1 MYETFLHFQES
12 AQKFGLL
19 QANPELS
26 RQFEVFAEKFTD
38 LKKEA
43 NEAMLEGS
51 ENEDDRLQQN
61 TPPEQSIP
69 ADRISQGPSLQT
81 VTPPEVEHLDL
92 GWGYAAT
99 TEVTQDP
106 SSQDQRTHSDDFLS
120 HLPSS
125 SCHSQTLTNETN
137 NARQHH
143 TPAERTL
150 DGGMPTRTQY
160 RHHHHHQQQ
169 QQQQQQQPLP
179 FGLVAPGREHSPQ
192 FSFAVSTNIPT
203 PDLSPPT
210 TGVCT
215 PPTCAL
221 PNMVA
226 SRGLPSIT
234 TYSFEE
240 TSFARRLT
248 RATTEAAYH
257 LLCQPSS
264 RRRSLD
270 SVFRLSL
277 PFTTLDDLI
286 KKFKWMVS
294 RDINEDFDWWDT
306 PFIHLGGAGTHYP
319 RRDPQ
324 GNAIPLKNSWTVNSW
339 TVRQTGPFERHMMRL
354 ESVADGRWQDIGGID
369 FRDFEGEWFDAHDVQ
384 GYLED
389 RWACKIDMR
398 SSFAQCLV
406 SEEDLAPLQMS
417 EHESVSPNFSHSP
430 ISAAGPAQGSGALH
444 DFAPCYGLDASSFHH
459 SPVSGGPRA
468 TDLSRSEILE
478 LPFDQALGLDLA
490 PGSSLGFSG
499 TTGFNL
505 GLNLELGS
513 IGPTEGA
520 TIVRRRRNKTAW
532 VDVTKLIRGKSAH
545 RNSSE
550 AGLIVNTGLIQHTCC
565 LGRASGYR
573 RENIDLALRGAL
585 VAPY

>member
-81 VTPPEVEHLDL
+81 VTLPEVEHLDL

-106 SSQDQRTHSDDFLS
+106 SSHDQRTHSDDFLS

-137 NARQHH
+137 NARQHQ

-160 RHHHHHQQQ
+160 RHHHHH

-210 TGVCT
+210 TGICT

-257 LLCQPSS
+257 LLCRPSS

-277 PFTTLDDLI
+277 PFTTLD
-286 KKFKWMVS
+286 
-294 RDINEDFDWWDT
+294 DWWDT

>member
-12 AQKFGLL
+12 AQKSGLL

-26 RQFEVFAEKFTD
+26 QQFKFFVEKFTD

-43 NEAMLEGS
+43 NDAVLEGS
-51 ENEDDRLQQN
+51 ENEDDGLQQN
-61 TPPEQSIP
+61 TPPEQPIHV
-69 ADRISQGPSLQT
+69 DRTSQGPSLQT

-99 TEVTQDP
+99 TVVTQDP
-106 SSQDQRTHSDDFLS
+106 SSRQDQRLHSDDFLS
-120 HLPSS
+120 PLPSS
-125 SCHSQTLTNETN
+125 SRHSQTLNDETYN
-137 NARQHH
+137 TRQHQ
-143 TPAERTL
+143 TPSERTL

-160 RHHHHHQQQ
+160 RHHHQEHQHQQP
-169 QQQQQQQPLP
+169 PLP
-179 FGLVAPGREHSPQ
+179 FGLIAPGREDSPQ

-221 PNMVA
+221 PNMMA

-234 TYSFEE
+234 TYSYEE
-240 TSFARRLT
+240 ISFARRLT

-257 LLCQPSS
+257 LLCQPSA

-277 PFTTLDDLI
+277 PFTTLDDLT

-324 GNAIPLKNSWTVNSW
+324 GSIIPLKNSWTVNSW

-354 ESVADGRWQDIGGID
+354 ESVADGRWQDIGGVD
-369 FRDFEGEWFDAHDVQ
+369 LRDFEGEWFDAHDVQ

-417 EHESVSPNFSHSP
+417 ENDSVSSNFSHSP
-430 ISAAGPAQGSGALH
+430 NSATGGPAQGSDALH
-444 DFAPCYGLDASSFHH
+444 CFAPCYGLDASSFHR
-459 SPVSGGPRA
+459 SSVSGGPRA
-468 TDLSRSEILE
+468 ADLSRPEILE

-505 GLNLELGS
+505 GLNLELGG
-513 IGPTEGA
+513 IGPTEG
-520 TIVRRRRNKTAW
+520 TPIVRRRRNKTAW
-532 VDVTKLIRGKSAH
+532 VDVTKLIRGKSG
-545 RNSSE
+545 RNDSSE
-550 AGLIVNTGLIQHTCC
+550 IGLIVNTGLIQHTCC

-573 RENIDLALRGAL
+573 REKIDLALRGAL